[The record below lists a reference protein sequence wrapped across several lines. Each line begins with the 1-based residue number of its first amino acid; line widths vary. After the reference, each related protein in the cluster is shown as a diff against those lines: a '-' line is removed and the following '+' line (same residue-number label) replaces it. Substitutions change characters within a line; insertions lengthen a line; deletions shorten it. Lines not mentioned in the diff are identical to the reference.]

1 MHVVVDACCCRTSC
15 GYIYTIAIN
24 HRVLDGLHCM
34 LCMYVSVVRGPSVPI
49 NLPESPV
56 PLQICL
62 HWLCVPVSC
71 PQQAVAFADVEE
83 ELAFGMFDPANRRKT
98 EKSDGNAE
106 VCACRL
112 PERAI

>member
-1 MHVVVDACCCRTSC
+1 
-15 GYIYTIAIN
+15 
-24 HRVLDGLHCM
+24 
-34 LCMYVSVVRGPSVPI
+34 
-49 NLPESPV
+49 
-56 PLQICL
+56 
-62 HWLCVPVSC
+62 VSC